1 MARTLSDFQY
11 GNGHFRQWS
20 SHPWGLNVCR
30 VATSGAPHGPA
41 QVSGDIQY
49 KGWKIEAHSYKTD
62 GAQWR
67 PYAVAIAYVGCST
80 RQHHVSAPPDIA
92 GDTEQDANAYAVVI
106 ARKWIDDQEDR
117 VF

>member
-1 MARTLSDFQY
+1 MGTGISDS
-11 GNGHFRQWS
+11 GRQT
-20 SHPWGLNVCR
+20 PEGFNVCR
-30 VATSGAPHGPA
+30 VATSGAPHGPV

-67 PYAVAIAYVGCST
+67 PYAVAIASVGRST

-92 GDTEQDANAYAVVI
+92 SYTEQDANAYAVVM
-106 ARKWIDDQEDR
+106 ARKWIDDHEDG